1 MTEPHIRNLLGGYSL
16 GILDADEQR
25 AVDGHLAGC
34 AECRAELVEVSEA
47 KDLLALL
54 PAEEAR
60 GLFADEV
67 RPVSTGP
74 IEDDL
79 VLRRTLRAVR
89 AEQSGQ
95 RYRRLSL
102 VAAAVAVLIVGGV
115 AGGYVAGDR
124 SSTGQT
130 ALPTPSATVS
140 PIGQTFTNT
149 NGAVTASVNVLPV
162 GDWVR
167 FAVKVKGVRPG
178 EHCRIIAI
186 ARNGSQQVA
195 GSWVIGQR
203 PPPANSAGVPGSAAM
218 APADLA
224 AVAIETEAGRRLVTV
239 PA

>member
-16 GILDADEQR
+16 GILDTDEQR

-54 PAEEAR
+54 PADEAR
-60 GLFADEV
+60 SLFADQV
-67 RPVSTGP
+67 RPVAAGP

-79 VLRRTLRAVR
+79 VLRRTLRVVR

-102 VAAAVAVLIVGGV
+102 VAAAVAVLIGGAV
-115 AGGYVAGDR
+115 VGGYVAGDR
-124 SSTGQT
+124 SSPGQT
-130 ALPTPSATVS
+130 ALPTPSATATQ
-140 PIGQTFTNT
+140 PGQTFSNT
-149 NGAVTASVNVLPV
+149 NGAVTATVNVTPV

-167 FAVKVKGVRPG
+167 FAVKVKGVAPG
-178 EHCRIIAI
+178 VHCRIIAI
-186 ARNGSQQVA
+186 SRNNSQQVA

-203 PPPANSAGVPGSAAM
+203 PPPATSTGVPGSAAM
-218 APADLA
+218 APSDLA

-239 PA
+239 PV